1 MTEKQQLAKKRNWL
15 KFRLKG
21 LKIPID
27 KSILTPME
35 ILRFQNL
42 HDTVE
47 ALINDFDASS
57 KVLGLNSTTEFER
70 EEKRQNKYLKE
81 LIDSL

>member
-1 MTEKQQLAKKRNWL
+1 MTKKQQLAKKRNWL

-35 ILRFQNL
+35 ILQLEIL
-42 HDTVE
+42 HDAIDTI
-47 ALINDFDASS
+47 LTDFDISS
-57 KVLGLNSTTEFER
+57 KSLGLNSTTEFEC
-70 EEKRQNKYLKE
+70 EEKRQMKYLKE
-81 LIDSL
+81 VELL

>member
-57 KVLGLNSTTEFER
+57 KVLGLNSTTQEER
-70 EEKRQNKYLKE
+70 DRKEDLKD
-81 LIDSL
+81 LKN